1 MFNNSMEV
9 IQTFTSSNYSLEMQE
24 VYQDSLALMD
34 AFEYSAIYEQ
44 LDDVLF
50 DPESEDPELASL
62 RFHETMVR
70 GIRKVLEEHSIVLF
84 DEVSLNQANK
94 ILSSLYLIQAVE
106 DHVPI
111 LRILESGQFAEET
124 FGKIV
129 EQLTDLDMGTVMGL
143 VDSEASLLPKALE
156 GIKQFLMD
164 RDAAIADVPADHSES
179 RLRMEEYFQACGTDN
194 IAYLLLSSGMM
205 LKQEAVVYY
214 PYVDGGLI
222 TDNDEETAKNLLSFF
237 LMSEDTFQMPLESY
251 RKYSESLLHDN
262 ARIPRVEEF
271 FMKELAKYEQYKTAQ
286 REARSI
292 QNKTT
297 AVGSKA

>member
-50 DPESEDPELASL
+50 DPESEDPELANL